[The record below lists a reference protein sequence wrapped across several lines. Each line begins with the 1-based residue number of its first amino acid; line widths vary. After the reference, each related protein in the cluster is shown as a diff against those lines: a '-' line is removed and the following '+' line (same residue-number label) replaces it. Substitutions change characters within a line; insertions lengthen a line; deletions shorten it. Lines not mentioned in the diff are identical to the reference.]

1 MLTLATVVLALAPQG
16 TDAPESNVPTK
27 PEPLR
32 VALTAQQPTDDVSLR
47 WSPKGAKVALT
58 DTGKSLAGAFPL
70 GPDAQPVRV
79 ELDRP
84 ANLTEPG
91 VLRIDLDLD
100 GEFSTDER
108 LETVPSQRNGKHW
121 WSFSATL
128 DLPVPAAPE
137 AEPTTRPYPIAL
149 WHVFDPLEPDA
160 EPLLRWSRRGWHAG
174 EIEIDGEPAH
184 VLITEMEMD
193 GVFDAQD
200 SWHLARDA
208 ATTRSTGSRPL
219 SRHQWLDG
227 EAWRVTEID
236 PHGRFVAI
244 ERFDPGV
251 TEAEERAAEDALAA
265 DRRAPRAEKPVAF
278 RHDVDTALA
287 EALTGG
293 QRVLLDFETT
303 WCGPCK
309 QMDALVYT
317 AQPVVDATA
326 GIVCI
331 KVDGDQRRDLVK
343 QHKVTGYPTL
353 VLLESDGEEVR
364 RAVGYQSVAQTVEL
378 LTR

>member
-1 MLTLATVVLALAPQG
+1 MLILANVLLAFAPQG
-16 TDAPESNVPTK
+16 SDAAESLTR

-32 VALTAQQPTDDVSLR
+32 VALTAQQPADGVSLG
-47 WSPKGAKVALT
+47 WSPKGAKVTLT
-58 DTGKSLAGAFPL
+58 ETGKTLVGEFPL
-70 GPDAQPVRV
+70 GIDAPPVRV

-84 ANLTEPG
+84 SDLTGPG

-100 GEFSTDER
+100 GAFTTEER
-108 LETVPSQRNGKHW
+108 LDTVPSQRNGKHW
-121 WSFSATL
+121 WSFTATL
-128 DLPVPAAPE
+128 DLPVPTAPDT
-137 AEPTTRPYPIAL
+137 EPTTRPYPIAL

-174 EIEIDGEPAH
+174 EVEIEDEPAY

-193 GVFDAQD
+193 GVFDVRD

-208 ATTRSTGSRPL
+208 ATTRGTGSRPL

-227 EAWRVTEID
+227 QAWRVAAID

-244 ERFDPGV
+244 ERFAPLF
-251 TEAEERAAEDALAA
+251 TEAEERAAEDAYAA
-265 DRRAPRAEKPVAF
+265 DRRAPRADKPVAF

-317 AQPVVDATA
+317 AQPVVDAAA

-343 QHKVTGYPTL
+343 QHGVTGYPTL
-353 VLLESDGEEVR
+353 VLLEPDGREVR
-364 RAVGYQSVAQTVEL
+364 RATGYQSVAQTVQL
-378 LTR
+378 LGR